1 MMKLKFIIFAL
12 TFFWN
17 SAARSDDVVSESDS
31 ARSVEEIIN
40 QTSKR
45 SEYYKEK
52 ACIDTKRIRSTKVL
66 DNRHVVFKLGREK
79 YFLVQLANRCPGLRR
94 NQTVKLNMRL
104 NRLCEYDT
112 IQGFDTNSYGS
123 MMEGARCMIPGF
135 TEVTEAQVE
144 QLQLTLRDELDKARA
159 AAKEKRRLEKEAR
172 RAKRQAKS

>member
-1 MMKLKFIIFAL
+1 MKLKLIIFAL

-17 SAARSDDVVSESDS
+17 AAARPDDVLSESDS

-104 NRLCEYDT
+104 NLSL
-112 IQGFDTNSYGS
+112 IH
-123 MMEGARCMIPGF
+123 I
-135 TEVTEAQVE
+135 
-144 QLQLTLRDELDKARA
+144 
-159 AAKEKRRLEKEAR
+159 
-172 RAKRQAKS
+172 